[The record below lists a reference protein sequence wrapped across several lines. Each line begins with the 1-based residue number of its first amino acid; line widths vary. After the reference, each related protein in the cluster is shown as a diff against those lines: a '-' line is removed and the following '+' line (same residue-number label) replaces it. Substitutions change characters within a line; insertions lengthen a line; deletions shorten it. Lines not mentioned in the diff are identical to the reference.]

1 MSRVR
6 AVDAPDGRHDGDL
19 PHADGLAGLQES
31 VGYVLKQASSTLRTA
46 LDSALHPLELTVAQY
61 ACLELLGRQPGLS
74 NAELAR
80 GAFVTRQSMNL
91 VLRGLQDRGLV
102 TRPPAPAH
110 GRAIP
115 TELSPRGREV
125 LHAASAAVGAV
136 EQHMLSPLPP
146 ARQRRLRADLAA
158 CAAALAT
165 PSQDQPTSASRPSSP
180 SQ

>member
-1 MSRVR
+1 MSQ
-6 AVDAPDGRHDGDL
+6 AGHVDAPAERSDVGDL
-19 PHADGLAGLQES
+19 SDRDGLVGLQES
-31 VGYVLKQASSTLRTA
+31 VGYVLKQASAALRTA
-46 LDSALHPLELTVAQY
+46 LDAALRPLDLTVAQY
-61 ACLELLGRQPGLS
+61 ACLELLGRHPSLS

-102 TRPPAPAH
+102 TRPPTPAQ
-110 GRAIP
+110 GRALP
-115 TELSPRGREV
+115 TELSPRGTEL

-146 ARQRRLRADLAA
+146 ARQRRLRDDLTA

-165 PSQDQPTSASRPSSP
+165 APTST
-180 SQ
+180 QGE